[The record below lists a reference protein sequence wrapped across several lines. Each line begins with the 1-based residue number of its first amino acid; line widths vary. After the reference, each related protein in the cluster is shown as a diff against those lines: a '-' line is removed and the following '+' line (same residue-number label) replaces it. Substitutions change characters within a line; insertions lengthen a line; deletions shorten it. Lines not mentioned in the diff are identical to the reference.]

1 MRPIFEW
8 DERKAKANL
17 RKHKIGFE
25 EAQTVFDDP
34 LSITIPDPDH
44 SKSERRFLDIG
55 RSENE
60 RIIVVSY
67 AHRGKATRIIS
78 ARVATRAER
87 RKYEEET

>member
-1 MRPIFEW
+1 MNPIFEW
-8 DERKAKANL
+8 DEQKAKANL
-17 RKHKIGFE
+17 RKHKVSFE
-25 EAQTVFDDP
+25 EAETVLDDP

-67 AHRGKATRIIS
+67 IHRGKATRIIS
-78 ARVATRAER
+78 ARLATRTER
-87 RKYEEET
+87 RTYEEET

>member
-34 LSITIPDPDH
+34 LSITIPDLDH

-67 AHRGKATRIIS
+67 AYRGKATRIMS
-78 ARVATRAER
+78 ARLATRAER